1 MRGLTEREREVVALV
16 AEGLTNEEIAARL
29 FLSVATIKTYLA
41 IVRGKTGTRN
51 RVELVLWAIRNRL
64 VEVV

>member
-1 MRGLTEREREVVALV
+1 MVSLSQREREVIALV
-16 AEGLTNEEIAARL
+16 ATGLTNEEIAARL
-29 FLSVATIKTYLA
+29 FLGAATIKTHLR
-41 IVRGKTGTRN
+41 IVMGKTGTRN